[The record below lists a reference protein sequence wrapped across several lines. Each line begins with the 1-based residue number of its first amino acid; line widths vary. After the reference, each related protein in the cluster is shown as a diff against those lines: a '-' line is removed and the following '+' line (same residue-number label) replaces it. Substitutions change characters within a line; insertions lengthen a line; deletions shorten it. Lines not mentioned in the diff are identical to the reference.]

1 LYLNF
6 SNTWKVDFNSKRI
19 QKSNSGREYDE
30 KDFVKLEVRQ
40 TEEATSKASALTTDA
55 TNGIVQSFPY
65 IPRIPGK

>member
-19 QKSNSGREYDE
+19 QKSNSGRESDE

-55 TNGIVQSFPY
+55 TNGIAQSFPY